1 MENALVI
8 LCGGDSSRMGSDKA
22 LLPFGDCCL
31 IEYLV
36 HKFEPYFSKIYLSVK
51 QKGIYSHLNL
61 NVREISDIY
70 LNAGPLAG
78 VFSTLSM
85 IDEEK
90 AFYISIDTPF
100 VNPKLAASLLK
111 KSDSYD
117 ICTIERSTEM
127 ENEILSAVYSK
138 SCITKLGKCLLLR
151 RYSLKTAQSTC
162 NTLYIPQKEL
172 EQNFS
177 PAFEIQFFELDTR
190 YSYYQ
195 ALQYLEEIEGF
206 SIFQKQPALP

>member
-8 LCGGDSSRMGSDKA
+8 LCGGESSRMGSDKA
-22 LLPFGDCCL
+22 LLPFGNCCL

-51 QKGIYSHLNL
+51 QKGVYSHLNL
-61 NVREISDIY
+61 NVLEISDIY
-70 LNAGPLAG
+70 FNAGPLAG

-90 AFYISIDTPF
+90 AFYMSIDTPF
-100 VNPKLAASLLK
+100 FNPELAAKLLTDC
-111 KSDSYD
+111 DSYD
-117 ICTIERSTEM
+117 ICTIKRKEET

-151 RYSLKTAQSTC
+151 QYSLANVQSKC
-162 NTLYIPQKEL
+162 NTLYIPEADLQD
-172 EQNFS
+172 NFKPS
-177 PAFEIQFFELDTR
+177 FSTQFFQVDTR
-190 YSYYQ
+190 SSYYQ
-195 ALQYLEEIEGF
+195 ALKYLAELEGPSVF
-206 SIFQKQPALP
+206 L

>member
-22 LLPFGDCCL
+22 LLPFGNCCL

-36 HKFEPYFSKIYLSVK
+36 HKFEPYFPKIYLSVK

-70 LNAGPLAG
+70 FNAGPLAG

-85 IDEEK
+85 IDEDK

-100 VNPKLAASLLK
+100 VNPKLATRLLEK
-111 KSDSYD
+111 ISSYD
-117 ICTIERSTEM
+117 ICAIDHVKEGTKEV
-127 ENEILSAVYSK
+127 LSAVYSK
-138 SCITKLGKCLLLR
+138 SCITKMGKCLLLR
-151 RYSLKTAQSTC
+151 QYSLENVHKKC
-162 NTLYIPQKEL
+162 KTLYIPEEEL
-172 EQNFS
+172 KREFPPS
-177 PAFEIQFFELDTR
+177 FKMQFFSLDTR
-190 YSYYQ
+190 NSYYRS
-195 ALQYLEEIEGF
+195 LNYLSKLEGPL
-206 SIFQKQPALP
+206 IFKE

>member
-22 LLPFGDCCL
+22 LLPFGNCCMV
-31 IEYLV
+31 EYLV

-51 QKGIYSHLNL
+51 QKGIYSHLHL
-61 NVREISDIY
+61 NVQEISDIY

-85 IDEEK
+85 IDEER

-100 VNPKLAASLLK
+100 FDPKLAAHLLEM
-111 KSDSYD
+111 SASYD
-117 ICTIERSTEM
+117 ICTIQRKEDETEQ
-127 ENEILSAVYSK
+127 ILSTVYSK

-151 RYSLKTAQSTC
+151 QYSIKNVQDKC
-162 NTLYIPQKEL
+162 KTLYVPQEDL
-172 EQNFS
+172 DFL
-177 PAFEIQFFELDTR
+177 PPLDVQFFELDTR
-190 YSYYQ
+190 ASYYQ
-195 ALQYLEEIEGF
+195 ALQYLHDLEGDA
-206 SIFQKQPALP
+206 IFRATSELSN

>member
-8 LCGGDSSRMGSDKA
+8 LCGGDSSRMGSDKS
-22 LLPFGDCCL
+22 LLPFGNCCL

-36 HKFEPYFSKIYLSVK
+36 HKFEPYFPKIYLSVK
-51 QKGIYSHLNL
+51 QKGIYSHLHL

-100 VNPKLAASLLK
+100 VNPELGANLLER
-111 KSDSYD
+111 SESYD
-117 ICTIERSTEM
+117 ICTIKHR
-127 ENEILSAVYSK
+127 NEDIKEVLSAVYSK

-151 RYSLKTAQSTC
+151 QYSLENAQNKCKTLC
-162 NTLYIPQKEL
+162 IPEEEL
-172 EQNFS
+172 ERKFS
-177 PAFEIQFFELDTR
+177 PSFDIQFFNLDTR
-190 YSYYQ
+190 SSYYQ
-195 ALQYLEEIEGF
+195 ALKHLAVLEGPAV
-206 SIFQKQPALP
+206 FQE

>member
-22 LLPFGDCCL
+22 LLPFGNCCL

-36 HKFEPYFSKIYLSVK
+36 HKFQPYFPKIYLSVK
-51 QKGIYSHLNL
+51 QKGIYSHLGL
-61 NVREISDIY
+61 KVREISDIY

-100 VNPKLAASLLK
+100 VNPELASLLLE

-117 ICTIERSTEM
+117 ICTIQRKNEVES
-127 ENEILSAVYSK
+127 EILSAVYSK

-151 RYSLKTAQSTC
+151 QHSLQTAQGKC
-162 NTLYIPQKEL
+162 KTLYIPEEEL
-172 EQNFS
+172 EQKFLPS
-177 PAFEIQFFELDTR
+177 LQTQYFYLDTR
-190 YSYYQ
+190 ASYYR
-195 ALQYLEEIEGF
+195 ALQYLAELEGPEIF
-206 SIFQKQPALP
+206 SEK

>member
-22 LLPFGDCCL
+22 LLPFGNCCL

-36 HKFEPYFSKIYLSVK
+36 HKFEPYFPKIYLSVK
-51 QKGIYSHLNL
+51 QKGIYSHLHL
-61 NVREISDIY
+61 KVREISDIY

-100 VNPKLAASLLK
+100 VNPELAAYLLE
-111 KSDSYD
+111 KSASYD
-117 ICTIERSTEM
+117 ICTIQQNQETMEVLST
-127 ENEILSAVYSK
+127 VYSK

-151 RYSLKTAQSTC
+151 QYSLENAQNKCKTLC
-162 NTLYIPQKEL
+162 IPEEEL
-172 EQNFS
+172 KQEFPPS
-177 PAFEIQFFELDTR
+177 FDIQFFSLDTR
-190 YSYYQ
+190 SSYYQ
-195 ALQYLEEIEGF
+195 ALQHLAALEGPSVF
-206 SIFQKQPALP
+206 LD

>member
-22 LLPFGDCCL
+22 LLPFGNCCMV
-31 IEYLV
+31 EYLV

-51 QKGIYSHLNL
+51 QKGIYSHLHL
-61 NVREISDIY
+61 NVQEISDIY

-85 IDEEK
+85 IDEER

-100 VNPKLAASLLK
+100 FDPKLAAHLL
-111 KSDSYD
+111 
-117 ICTIERSTEM
+117 EM
-127 ENEILSAVYSK
+127 SASSK

-151 RYSLKTAQSTC
+151 QYSIKNVQDKC
-162 NTLYIPQKEL
+162 KTLYVPQEDL
-172 EQNFS
+172 DFL
-177 PAFEIQFFELDTR
+177 PPLDVQFFELDTR
-190 YSYYQ
+190 ASYYQ
-195 ALQYLEEIEGF
+195 ALQYLHNLEGDA
-206 SIFQKQPALP
+206 IFRETSS

>member
-22 LLPFGDCCL
+22 LLPFGNCCL

-36 HKFEPYFSKIYLSVK
+36 HKFQPYFPKIYLSVK
-51 QKGIYSHLNL
+51 QKGIYSHLGL
-61 NVREISDIY
+61 KVREISDIY

-100 VNPKLAASLLK
+100 VNPELGAMLLE

-117 ICTIERSTEM
+117 ICTIQRKNEDES
-127 ENEILSAVYSK
+127 EILSAVYSK

-151 RYSLKTAQSTC
+151 QHSMETVQGKC
-162 NTLYIPQKEL
+162 KTLYIPEEEL
-172 EQNFS
+172 EKQF
-177 PAFEIQFFELDTR
+177 PPPFKTQFFSLDTR
-190 YSYYQ
+190 ASYYR
-195 ALQYLEEIEGF
+195 ALQYLAKLEGTEIF
-206 SIFQKQPALP
+206 SDT

>member
-51 QKGIYSHLNL
+51 QKGIYSHLKL

-100 VNPKLAASLLK
+100 VNPKLAATLLER
-111 KSDSYD
+111 SDSYD
-117 ICTIERSTEM
+117 ICAIERKKEM

-151 RYSLKTAQSTC
+151 RYSLQTAQGTC
-162 NTLYIPQKEL
+162 NTLYIPEEEL
-172 EQNFS
+172 EKDFS
-177 PAFEIQFFELDTR
+177 PSFDVQFFELDTR
-190 YSYYQ
+190 NSYYR
-195 ALQYLEEIEGF
+195 ALQYLEELEGF
-206 SIFQKQPALP
+206 PIFKRPVC

>member
-22 LLPFGDCCL
+22 LLPFGNCCL
-31 IEYLV
+31 IEYFV
-36 HKFEPYFSKIYLSVK
+36 HKFQPYFPKIYLSVK
-51 QKGIYSHLNL
+51 QKGIYSHLGL

-100 VNPKLAASLLK
+100 VSPKLAARLLE

-117 ICTIERSTEM
+117 ICTIRRKEEGES
-127 ENEILSAVYSK
+127 EILSAVYSK

-151 RYSLKTAQSTC
+151 HSLQNAQEKC
-162 NTLYIPQKEL
+162 KTLYIPEEEL
-172 EQNFS
+172 ESQFS
-177 PAFEIQFFELDTR
+177 PSFKTQFFNLDTR
-190 YSYYQ
+190 ASYYR
-195 ALQYLEEIEGF
+195 ALQYLVELEGREIFLE
-206 SIFQKQPALP
+206 K